1 MDLGL
6 KGKRALVCGAS
17 KGLGFACADAL
28 AAEGVDVVIV
38 ARGAEALL
46 AAAERIRGAH
56 GVRVEAVATDITTRE
71 GRAEALLAC
80 ERLGGSPDIL
90 VNNAGMI
97 ARGPLTEAT
106 DTDIAT
112 SLSVNVEAP
121 LRLCRAAI
129 PIMAAKG
136 GGAIVN
142 TASCWGLR
150 PGPNHPIYVMTK
162 AAVASLTQ
170 CLGRDHA
177 HQNIRVNAVC
187 PNEVDTPM
195 LRSGFQARGLDPE
208 KAIDDLNASVPLGR
222 IAEPQD
228 ITDVITFLASDAAR
242 YMCGSL
248 VEVNGG
254 KPVV

>member
-1 MDLGL
+1 MN
-6 KGKRALVCGAS
+6 
-17 KGLGFACADAL
+17 
-28 AAEGVDVVIV
+28 I
-38 ARGAEALL
+38 
-46 AAAERIRGAH
+46 
-56 GVRVEAVATDITTRE
+56 
-71 GRAEALLAC
+71 
-80 ERLGGSPDIL
+80 
-90 VNNAGMI
+90 
-97 ARGPLTEAT
+97 
-106 DTDIAT
+106 
-112 SLSVNVEAP
+112 EAP

-195 LRSGFQARGLDPE
+195 LRSGFQARGLDPK

-254 KPVV
+254 KPVI